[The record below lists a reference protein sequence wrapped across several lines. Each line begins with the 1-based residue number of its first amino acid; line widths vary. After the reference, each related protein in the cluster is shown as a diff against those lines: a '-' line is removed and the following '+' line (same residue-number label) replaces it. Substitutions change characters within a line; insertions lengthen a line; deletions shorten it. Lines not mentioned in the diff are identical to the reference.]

1 MSLIVALLLI
11 FLLAGMVKGVIGL
24 GLPTIAMGLLT
35 VFYPPA
41 TAASL
46 LLIPST
52 VTNVWQLCL
61 GTHLWSLLKR
71 LWPMLAG
78 ITIGTLWSV
87 LPPLS
92 SNNSWVHAGLGLILC
107 LYALWGLLA
116 KKLPSSARH
125 ERYLSPLIGYVTGTI
140 TAATG
145 VFVLPAVPYLQTLSL
160 SKDELIQALGL
171 SFTVSTLALAAQLLW
186 QQGLPNMN
194 VGLSALAI
202 VPALVGMYVGQY
214 LRRFISEA
222 VFKRCFFIGLLL
234 LGGYMLLSDVFK

>member
-1 MSLIVALLLI
+1 MSLIIALLLI

-61 GTHLWSLLKR
+61 GAQLWPLCKR

-92 SNNSWVHAGLGLILC
+92 SNNTWVHAGLGLILC

-125 ERYLSPLIGYVTGTI
+125 ERWLSPLIGYVTGTI

-202 VPALVGMYVGQY
+202 VPAIVGMYVGQY
-214 LRRFISEA
+214 LRQFISET

-234 LGGYMLLSDVFK
+234 LGGYMLLSDVLK